1 VSKEKRKNMADADM
15 LAAGPEEDADNS
27 GEEMSG
33 DANFVIVGKN
43 PPKKLKTN
51 TKLKFLISLKMV

>member
-1 VSKEKRKNMADADM
+1 MADADM